1 MLRWNNDYNHGAHP
15 EILKALAEI
24 NDGHFGGYG
33 FDEWCDAAKSE
44 IRANFGPHADRAD
57 IHFLAGGTQA
67 NLTVIAAALRPIE
80 SVICVDAGHINC
92 HEAGSIEA
100 TGHKML
106 ALPAFALDGR
116 PDTAGK
122 LSAGVLDAEAARFY
136 CDPAQEH
143 LTQPKMVYISSPTEW
158 GTLYSKAE
166 LQALR
171 QVCDK
176 YGMYLF
182 LDGARMG
189 YGLTA
194 PSGDVTLEDI
204 AELADVFYIGGTK
217 CGTMFGEAVVI
228 MNEELKKSFR
238 FYMKQRGA
246 VLAKGWL
253 MGVQFYTLFK
263 GGRDAL
269 YFTECRRA
277 AEYAMELKAAF
288 QAKDIQFA
296 VDSPTNQ
303 QFVILHKDQ
312 LAALE
317 KKHIVEYMEW
327 VDETHRMV
335 RFCTAWSTR
344 REDLDELLADIAAM

>member
-15 EILKALAEI
+15 EILKALTEI
-24 NDGHFGGYG
+24 NDNHFGGYG

-44 IRANFGPHADRAD
+44 IKSHFGAQADRAD

-67 NLTVIAAALRPIE
+67 NLTVITAALRPIE
-80 SVICVDAGHINC
+80 SVVCVEAGHINC

-106 ALPAFALDGR
+106 ALKSEDGKVH
-116 PDTAGK
+116 AE
-122 LSAGVLDAEAARFY
+122 ALDAEAARFY
-136 CDPAQEH
+136 FDETQEH

-158 GTLYSKAE
+158 GTLYSLAE
-166 LQALR
+166 LKALR
-171 QVCDK
+171 EVCDK

-228 MNEELKKSFR
+228 MNDQLKKSFR

-253 MGVQFYTLFK
+253 MGIQFYTLFK
-263 GGRDAL
+263 GGKNAL
-269 YFTECRRA
+269 YYTECRRA

-288 QAKDIQFA
+288 EAKGVKFA

-317 KKHIVEYMEW
+317 KKHIVEYMDW
-327 VDETHRMV
+327 VDEEHRIV
-335 RFCTAWSTR
+335 RFCTAWSSR
-344 REDLDELLADIAAM
+344 REDLDVLLADIAAM